1 MFKNPILWTSI
12 TAILT
17 VLVYIDTFF
26 LGVFLFTIPMAVAV
40 AIISIIIS
48 VLQRKYKYIFHNL
61 LLAVIACLCYVI
73 FPW

>member
-1 MFKNPILWTSI
+1 MFKNPIVWTSI

-26 LGVFLFTIPMAVAV
+26 LGVFLFTIPLAVVV
-40 AIISIIIS
+40 AIISTIIS
-48 VLQRKYKYIFHNL
+48 ILQKKYKYIFYNL